1 MCNQYD
7 LQADC
12 PFYLHT
18 ESIFRILYISLFFEP
33 VCPRELTLTNGI
45 VAYIPTTGD
54 LVPGS
59 TATHRCDPGYVL
71 VGVSVRNCQAD
82 GTWSGVPPT
91 CEPIGKKICVT
102 SMIYKLTP
110 LYTFILSQ
118 YLEFY
123 TFHYFSSQFV
133 HGS

>member
-1 MCNQYD
+1 MSNSGGGGAG
-7 LQADC
+7 LGGAL
-12 PFYLHT
+12 PKPLGFLAHH
-18 ESIFRILYISLFFEP
+18 SLLIMLYYSGI
-33 VCPRELTLTNGI
+33 CRRDLTLTNGI

-102 SMIYKLTP
+102 INIYKLTA
-110 LYTFILSQ
+110 LFTFILSQ

-123 TFHYFSSQFV
+123 TFHYF
-133 HGS
+133 